1 MLPMADQIQ
10 TLQEQVLQA
19 RSNGQKLN
27 IVGGGT
33 KSFMGRQ
40 GSAEAGTLSLA
51 EHTGVVEYHP
61 VELVLTVRAGT
72 PLKEIEAVLAEQGQ
86 CLHFEPPHFGDAST
100 IGGTLACNLSG
111 PARPWAG
118 SVRDQVLGIR
128 LLNGKGEHLRF
139 GGQVM
144 KNVAGY
150 DVSRLQA
157 GAMGTVG
164 VITEISLKVMPK
176 PAATTTLVREMTMD
190 EVVEYMNR
198 RAGEP
203 KPITGACWV
212 DGKVYLR
219 LAGAKSAV
227 EATAEQWGGQVLAD
241 GEQFWRQVQ
250 DMQHPFFDD
259 PELPLWRFSVD
270 STAKTPEL
278 DGPWMI
284 DWAGSQRWYRG
295 QASLDQ
301 LEPLARAAGGQV
313 SLQPGPGAPA
323 DQGKPG
329 HDTSAGSQP
338 SRSSRSRPTQALLRQ
353 SPRRNATPA
362 VPGQQRRGAA
372 RTAPAART
380 TRRPPEPG
388 YPIPPRSPQPQ

>member
-1 MLPMADQIQ
+1 MADQIQ
-10 TLQEQVLQA
+10 MIQEQVLQA

-27 IVGGGT
+27 IVGGGS

-40 GSAEAGTLSLA
+40 SDADASTLSLA

-72 PLKEIEAVLAEQGQ
+72 TLKEIEAVLAEQGQ

-111 PARPWAG
+111 PARPWTG

-157 GAMGTVG
+157 GAMGTLG

-176 PAATTTLVREMTMD
+176 PAATVTLVREMAMD

-227 EATAEQWGGQVLAD
+227 EATAEKWGGEVMAEGD
-241 GEQFWRQVQ
+241 QFWREVQ
-250 DMQHPFFDD
+250 DMQHGFFDD
-259 PELPLWRFSVD
+259 PEAPLWRFSLD
-270 STAKTPEL
+270 STARTPKL

-284 DWAGSQRWYRG
+284 DWVGSQRWYRG
-295 QASLDQ
+295 QASLSD

-313 SLQPGPGAPA
+313 SLFRGGDRTAEVMQ
-323 DQGKPG
+323 
-329 HDTSAGSQP
+329 SQP
-338 SRSSRSRPTQALLRQ
+338 EALK
-353 SPRRNATPA
+353 TI
-362 VPGQQRRGAA
+362 QRRVKHSFDPDGIFN
-372 RTAPAART
+372 
-380 TRRPPEPG
+380 PG
-388 YPIPPRSPQPQ
+388 RLYSWL

>member
-1 MLPMADQIQ
+1 M
-10 TLQEQVLQA
+10 
-19 RSNGQKLN
+19 G
-27 IVGGGT
+27 
-33 KSFMGRQ
+33 GRQ
-40 GSAEAGTLSLA
+40 SDADASTLSLA

-72 PLKEIEAVLAEQGQ
+72 TLKEIEAVLAEQGQ

-100 IGGTLACNLSG
+100 IGGTMACNLSG

-157 GAMGTVG
+157 GAMGTLG

-176 PAATTTLVREMTMD
+176 PAATVTLVREMAMD

-227 EATAEQWGGQVLAD
+227 EATAEKWGG
-241 GEQFWRQVQ
+241 GEVMAEGDQFWREVQ
-250 DMQHPFFDD
+250 DMQHGFFDD
-259 PELPLWRFSVD
+259 PEAPLWRFSLD
-270 STAKTPEL
+270 STARTPKL
-278 DGPWMI
+278 DGPPWMI
-284 DWAGSQRWYRG
+284 DWVGSQRWYRG
-295 QASLDQ
+295 QASLSD

-313 SLQPGPGAPA
+313 SLFRGVVI
-323 DQGKPG
+323 
-329 HDTSAGSQP
+329 
-338 SRSSRSRPTQALLRQ
+338 AL
-353 SPRRNATPA
+353 PK
-362 VPGQQRRGAA
+362 
-372 RTAPAART
+372 
-380 TRRPPEPG
+380 
-388 YPIPPRSPQPQ
+388 

>member
-1 MLPMADQIQ
+1 MADQIQ

-27 IVGGGT
+27 IVGGGS
-33 KSFMGRQ
+33 KAFMGRQ
-40 GSAEAGTLSLA
+40 ADADAGILSLA

-72 PLKEIEAVLAEQGQ
+72 TLQEIEAVLAEQGQ
-86 CLHFEPPHFGDAST
+86 CLHFEPPHFGDTST

-111 PARPWAG
+111 PARPWTG

-157 GAMGTVG
+157 GAMGTLG

-176 PAATTTLVREMTMD
+176 PAASATLVREMAMD

-227 EATAEQWGGQVLAD
+227 EATAEKWGGEVMAEGD
-241 GEQFWRQVQ
+241 QFWRQVQ
-250 DMQHPFFDD
+250 DMQHGFFDD
-259 PELPLWRFSVD
+259 PEAPLWRFSLD
-270 STAKTPEL
+270 STSKTPEL

-284 DWAGSQRWYRG
+284 DWVGSQRWYRG
-295 QASLDQ
+295 QASLSD

-313 SLQPGPGAPA
+313 SLFRGGDRTAEVMQ
-323 DQGKPG
+323 
-329 HDTSAGSQP
+329 SQP
-338 SRSSRSRPTQALLRQ
+338 EALK
-353 SPRRNATPA
+353 TI
-362 VPGQQRRGAA
+362 QRRVKHSFDPDGIFN
-372 RTAPAART
+372 
-380 TRRPPEPG
+380 PG
-388 YPIPPRSPQPQ
+388 RLYSWL